1 MADEFKTMKKVI
13 SRSPVNIALIKYWGK
28 ANEQLVLPTT
38 TSVSLTLTD
47 LWTETT
53 FEEGLFQFELNGK
66 QADMNET
73 QRVKD
78 VLKHFRDDRVN
89 IKSKNN
95 FPTASG
101 LASSASGFAA
111 LTVGLNQF
119 FQANYTLQE
128 LATLTRI
135 GSGSSCRSLVDGFA
149 VWHRNGSLASITNP
163 FEDLMMLVVL
173 ISEDK
178 KAISSREAMKLTK
191 ATAPTY
197 SQWITES
204 EQDYLAIR
212 NAIESKQLHQVGE
225 IMERNSQRLHQVMKD
240 SIPPIIY
247 QQSSSLAVL
256 NLVKDA
262 RKKGLFGYATMDA
275 GPNVK
280 ILIQKSQLSQWE
292 SFLKTNIKFRYLV
305 SRIGGKANAQ

>member
-262 RKKGLFGYATMDA
+262 RKKGMFGYATMDA

-292 SFLKTNIKFRYLV
+292 SLLKTNIKFRYLV

>member
-1 MADEFKTMKKVI
+1 MKKVI
-13 SRSPVNIALIKYWGK
+13 ARSPVNIALIKYWGK

-53 FEEGLFQFELNGK
+53 FEEGSFNFELNGK
-66 QADMNET
+66 QADSNET

-78 VLKHFRDDRVN
+78 VLKHFRDDRVH

-111 LTVGLNQF
+111 LTVGLNHF

-135 GSGSSCRSLVDGFA
+135 GSGSSCRSLVDDFA
-149 VWHRNGSLASITNP
+149 IWHRNGSLTSITNP

-173 ISEDK
+173 ISEEK
-178 KAISSREAMKLTK
+178 KAISSREAMKITK

-197 SQWITES
+197 SQWIKES
-204 EQDYLAIR
+204 EQDYLEIQDAIQH
-212 NAIESKQLHQVGE
+212 KKLPQVGDV
-225 IMERNSQRLHQVMKD
+225 MERNSQRLHQVMKD
-240 SIPPIIY
+240 SVPPIIY
-247 QQSSSLAVL
+247 QQPSSLAVL

-262 RKKGLFGYATMDA
+262 RKKGLIGYATMDA

-280 ILIQKSQLSQWE
+280 ILIQKSQLSLWE
-292 SFLKTNIKFRYLV
+292 DLLKQKVKCRYLV
-305 SRIGGKANAQ
+305 SRIGGKAHAE

>member
-149 VWHRNGSLASITNP
+149 IWHRNGSLASIANP
-163 FEDLMMLVVL
+163 FEELMMLVVL

-178 KAISSREAMKLTK
+178 KAISSREAMKITK

-247 QQSSSLAVL
+247 QQSSSLTVL
-256 NLVKDA
+256 SLVKNA
-262 RKKGLFGYATMDA
+262 RKKGLFGYTTMDA

-292 SFLKTNIKFRYLV
+292 SLLKTNIKFRYLV